1 MALNATVGASDANS
15 YVTKAEAD
23 LYFQDRLHSEDW
35 EDTENPDSALV
46 TASRML
52 DWYVRWKG
60 WRSSSTQSMLWPRTE
75 VLRRDGTSVDAD
87 IIPSEVKIAA
97 FELAYS
103 SLDESRTAE
112 DPLAGI
118 EQIKAGSLMIKADNG
133 DRDSTALDT
142 IPEHI
147 WKILSD
153 LYSGGGMAVV
163 RLSRA

>member
-15 YVTKAEAD
+15 YVTVAEANA
-23 LYFQDRLHSEDW
+23 YFRHRLHSEDW
-35 EDTENPDSALV
+35 DDADAPDSALV

-52 DWYVRWKG
+52 DWYVKWKG
-60 WRSSSTQSMLWPRTE
+60 WRSSTTQAMLWPRTE
-75 VLRRDGTSVDAD
+75 VLRRDGTSVDDD
-87 IIPSEVKIAA
+87 IIPPEVKTATY
-97 FELAYS
+97 ELAFS
-103 SLDESRTAE
+103 SLAESRVGD

-118 EQIKAGSLMIKADNG
+118 EQLKAGSLMIKADSG
-133 DRDSTALDT
+133 DYDSTALDT
-142 IPEHI
+142 IPEHV

>member
-23 LYFQDRLHSEDW
+23 SYFGDRLHSEDW
-35 EDTENPDSALV
+35 DDADNPDSALV

-52 DWYVRWKG
+52 DWYVKWKG
-60 WRSSSTQSMLWPRTE
+60 WRSSTTQSMLWPRTE
-75 VLRRDGTSVDAD
+75 VLRRDGTSVDDD
-87 IIPSEVKIAA
+87 IIPPEVKTAA

-103 SLDESRTAE
+103 SLSESRTSD
-112 DPLAGI
+112 DPMAGLD
-118 EQIKAGSLMIKADNG
+118 QIKAGSLMIKAG
-133 DRDSTALDT
+133 SGGYDSTALDT

-147 WKILSD
+147 YKILSD
-153 LYSGGGMAVV
+153 LYSGGGISVV